1 MTESEKERIKIMSQ
15 DEKKQLTSKLSPEM
29 LNKFHKLINSLLP
42 MSFTILE
49 KHKSTSFLDKRNQTS
64 SGSSKITHVSYR
76 GVIQVSEFENISV
89 ILNPVT
95 TLVEEYKK
103 YIGYIEI
110 VNSVTEDKIPVL
122 EIRGF
127 IKEDSGICESFN
139 EMLMESKIFNS
150 KMFPVYI
157 YLEQSYCLKDNSP
170 EELLKKKIP
179 IREISTFQKISCF
192 E

>member
-1 MTESEKERIKIMSQ
+1 MSPK
-15 DEKKQLTSKLSPEM
+15 DKKQLPIEWSPEM
-29 LNKFHKLINSLLP
+29 LKKFHKHINSPLP

-49 KHKSTSFLDKRNQTS
+49 KNKSTSFLGKHNQTS
-64 SGSSKITHVSYR
+64 LGSGRISHVSYR
-76 GVIQVSEFENISV
+76 GIIPVSEFENISV
-89 ILNPVT
+89 FFNPIES
-95 TLVEEYKK
+95 LVEEYKN

-110 VNSVTEDKIPVL
+110 VNSFTEDKIPVL

-127 IKEDSGICESFN
+127 IKEDSGIFESFN
-139 EMLMESKIFNS
+139 EMLIESKMFNS
-150 KMFPVYI
+150 KMFPVFI

-179 IREISTFQKISCF
+179 IREISTFHKISCF

>member
-1 MTESEKERIKIMSQ
+1 MSP
-15 DEKKQLTSKLSPEM
+15 DDPKRLSITWSPEM
-29 LNKFHKLINSLLP
+29 LMAFHKLINAPLP
-42 MSFTILE
+42 INFVILE
-49 KHKSTSFLDKRNQTS
+49 KHKSTTFLEKYKSTSF
-64 SGSSKITHVSYR
+64 GSNRISHISYR
-76 GVIQVSEFENISV
+76 GVIPVSEFENISI
-89 ILNPVT
+89 ILNPVAS
-95 TLVEEYKK
+95 LDVEKYKN

-110 VNSVTEDKIPVL
+110 VNSPTEDSPVP

-127 IKEDSGICESFN
+127 IKEDLGICESFN
-139 EMLMESKIFNS
+139 EMLIESKIFNS
-150 KMFPVYI
+150 KMFPVFI